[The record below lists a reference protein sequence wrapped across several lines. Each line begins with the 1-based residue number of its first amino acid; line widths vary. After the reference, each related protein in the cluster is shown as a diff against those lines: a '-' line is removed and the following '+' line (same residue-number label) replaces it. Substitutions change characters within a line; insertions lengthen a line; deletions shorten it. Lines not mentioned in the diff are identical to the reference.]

1 MKRKNTDILV
11 VCDPQNAISEY
22 MLQIITKARS
32 LAAKSGYYVGVLCA
46 GQNADCMQDTVAKY
60 GADKLIIADTNKN
73 TLWEYV
79 DVLTKVIKDEQPKVI
94 LFQATDFGKN
104 VGAIIS
110 ARFEAGLTADCID
123 ITYSQNEGF
132 AFIRAAICD
141 SVIAQIKCINCDIH
155 MGTVKE
161 GVFVAEQISPK
172 REILFSKIE
181 TFDEQYEE
189 DVLCL
194 KTKELKNTLNEINL
208 SQYNIHFCIGR
219 GAIQYVDEIYELAR
233 KYNACVTGTRPVVED
248 GILERDRQVGQSG
261 KSVSPQIYVGFGV
274 SGASQHLVGIRNS
287 KTIIA
292 INNDSKAPIFNFA
305 DYGVVANV
313 EDIVRELIKVD

>member
-1 MKRKNTDILV
+1 M
-11 VCDPQNAISEY
+11 
-22 MLQIITKARS
+22 
-32 LAAKSGYYVGVLCA
+32 
-46 GQNADCMQDTVAKY
+46 
-60 GADKLIIADTNKN
+60 
-73 TLWEYV
+73 
-79 DVLTKVIKDEQPKVI
+79 
-94 LFQATDFGKN
+94 
-104 VGAIIS
+104 
-110 ARFEAGLTADCID
+110 
-123 ITYSQNEGF
+123 
-132 AFIRAAICD
+132 
-141 SVIAQIKCINCDIH
+141 
-155 MGTVKE
+155 
-161 GVFVAEQISPK
+161 
-172 REILFSKIE
+172 
-181 TFDEQYEE
+181 
-189 DVLCL
+189 LCL